1 MITTKLYKNL
11 NPFYKEIVGSF
22 NLLRKDVS
30 LCIVSPA
37 KEKTINNDSKINP
50 KKLSVV
56 FDNTSPQPLPKQ
68 EKCSYTRRKIN
79 YMDGIRDLV
88 RINELY
94 PYTYISNLRYSEKT
108 YNTFRK
114 AMEITSATP
123 IDLFVHSITFRA
135 EAINNGYQALTE
147 SGNYL
152 CAIALIRMQLDNF
165 LIAWAG
171 LACKNRDEFYV
182 AYQSGKPINKLTDKE
197 GNRLT
202 QNFIVNSYAEIDP
215 LVKEIYKNGNDFIH
229 PSHIFMEHS
238 IDLTNGIRMQS
249 YKEYECPEPMKREAK
264 IHMMIANNLLCNI
277 LCRWVQLKHGVD
289 LGISK
294 MEQVENDLGVSDT
307 QKSTDNLPF

>member
-1 MITTKLYKNL
+1 MENNFKNI
-11 NPFYKEIVGSF
+11 NPFYK
-22 NLLRKDVS
+22 LLRF
-30 LCIVSPA
+30 
-37 KEKTINNDSKINP
+37 
-50 KKLSVV
+50 LSVSNETRARDV
-56 FDNTSPQPLPKQ
+56 IKEETTTDSPMRNRGLRDSEIRKSIRTP
-68 EKCSYTRRKIN
+68 YRRRN
-79 YMDGIRDLV
+79 YADY
-88 RINELY
+88 INELVMANERY
-94 PYTYISNLRYSEKT
+94 AYTYISNLSYSEKT
-108 YNTFRK
+108 YQAFRN

-147 SGNYL
+147 GGNYL

-182 AYQSGKPINKLTDKE
+182 AYQSGKPINKLTDKD
-197 GNRLT
+197 GKFLT

-215 LVKEIYKNGNDFIH
+215 LVKEIYQNGNDFIH
-229 PSHIFMEHS
+229 PSHIFQEQS
-238 IDLTNGIRMQS
+238 IDLTNGIGMRS

-264 IHMMIANNLLCNI
+264 KHMMIANNLLCNI

-289 LGISK
+289 LGVSK

-307 QKSTDNLPF
+307 QESTDNLPL

>member
-1 MITTKLYKNL
+1 MQINQERIFKNIA
-11 NPFYKEIVGSF
+11 PFYKEAIKNVY
-22 NLLRKDVS
+22 RE
-30 LCIVSPA
+30 I
-37 KEKTINNDSKINP
+37 TRDSI
-50 KKLSVV
+50 
-56 FDNTSPQPLPKQ
+56 D
-68 EKCSYTRRKIN
+68 RRIRESIRTPVWD

-88 RINELY
+88 RINERY

-215 LVKEIYKNGNDFIH
+215 LVKEIYQNGNDFIH

-289 LGISK
+289 LGISNL
-294 MEQVENDLGVSDT
+294 NDTEARLRECFG
-307 QKSTDNLPF
+307 K

>member
-1 MITTKLYKNL
+1 MENNFKNI
-11 NPFYKEIVGSF
+11 NPFYK
-22 NLLRKDVS
+22 LLRF
-30 LCIVSPA
+30 
-37 KEKTINNDSKINP
+37 
-50 KKLSVV
+50 LSVSNETPV
-56 FDNTSPQPLPKQ
+56 RDVITEEPTTDSQIRESVISDVQCKR
-68 EKCSYTRRKIN
+68 KTYARTTYRRRN
-79 YMDGIRDLV
+79 YADY
-88 RINELY
+88 INELVMANERY
-94 PYTYISNLRYSEKT
+94 AYTYISNLSYSEKT
-108 YNTFRK
+108 YQAFRN

-147 SGNYL
+147 GGNYL

-229 PSHIFMEHS
+229 PSHIFQEQS
-238 IDLTNGIRMQS
+238 IDLTNGIRMRS

-264 IHMMIANNLLCNI
+264 KHMMIANNLLCNI

-294 MEQVENDLGVSDT
+294 TEQVENDLGVSDT
-307 QKSTDNLPF
+307 QEYSPDDLPF

>member
-1 MITTKLYKNL
+1 MTTTTTNDTKTKSYKNQ
-11 NPFYKEIVGSF
+11 NPFYNETVDDS
-22 NLLRKDVS
+22 NLLMERIS
-30 LCIVSPA
+30 LCIASPTN
-37 KEKTINNDSKINP
+37 EEDINNDSKI
-50 KKLSVV
+50 KI
-56 FDNTSPQPLPKQ
+56 NTAFSRQ
-68 EKCSYTRRKIN
+68 ESHSYTRRRKN
-79 YMDGIRDLV
+79 YMDGIRELV
-88 RINELY
+88 RINDKY
-94 PYTYISNLRYSEKT
+94 PYTYISNLMYSEKT
-108 YNTFRK
+108 YNTFRE
-114 AMEITSATP
+114 AMETKAASP

-135 EAINNGYQALTE
+135 EAINNGYQTLTE
-147 SGNYL
+147 HGNYL

-197 GNRLT
+197 GKLLT

-215 LVKEIYKNGNDFIH
+215 LVKEIYQNGNDFIH

-294 MEQVENDLGVSDT
+294 MEQVENDLGVRDT
-307 QKSTDNLPF
+307 QESPDDLPF

>member
-1 MITTKLYKNL
+1 MQINQERIYKNIA
-11 NPFYKEIVGSF
+11 PFYKEAIKNVYREITRGSI
-22 NLLRKDVS
+22 D
-30 LCIVSPA
+30 
-37 KEKTINNDSKINP
+37 
-50 KKLSVV
+50 
-56 FDNTSPQPLPKQ
+56 
-68 EKCSYTRRKIN
+68 RRIRESIRTPVCD
-79 YMDGIRDLV
+79 YMDGIRELV

-215 LVKEIYKNGNDFIH
+215 LVKEIYQNGNDFIH

-307 QKSTDNLPF
+307 QESTDDLPF

>member
-1 MITTKLYKNL
+1 MQINQERIFKNIA
-11 NPFYKEIVGSF
+11 PFYKEAIKKVY
-22 NLLRKDVS
+22 RE
-30 LCIVSPA
+30 I
-37 KEKTINNDSKINP
+37 TRDSI
-50 KKLSVV
+50 
-56 FDNTSPQPLPKQ
+56 D
-68 EKCSYTRRKIN
+68 RRIRASIRTPVWD

-88 RINELY
+88 RINERY

-108 YNTFRK
+108 YNTFRE

-197 GNRLT
+197 GKLLT

-215 LVKEIYKNGNDFIH
+215 LVKEIYQNGNDFIH

-249 YKEYECPEPMKREAK
+249 YKEYETPEPMKREAK
-264 IHMMIANNLLCNI
+264 KHMMIANNLLCNI
-277 LCRWVQLKHGVD
+277 LCRWVQLKHGID

-307 QKSTDNLPF
+307 QESTVDLPF

>member
-1 MITTKLYKNL
+1 MITTKLYKNIA
-11 NPFYKEIVGSF
+11 PFYKEAIKKVY
-22 NLLRKDVS
+22 LEITR
-30 LCIVSPA
+30 
-37 KEKTINNDSKINP
+37 DSIDRRIRE
-50 KKLSVV
+50 SVRTPV
-56 FDNTSPQPLPKQ
+56 WD
-68 EKCSYTRRKIN
+68 
-79 YMDGIRDLV
+79 YMAGIRELV

-307 QKSTDNLPF
+307 QESPDDLPF